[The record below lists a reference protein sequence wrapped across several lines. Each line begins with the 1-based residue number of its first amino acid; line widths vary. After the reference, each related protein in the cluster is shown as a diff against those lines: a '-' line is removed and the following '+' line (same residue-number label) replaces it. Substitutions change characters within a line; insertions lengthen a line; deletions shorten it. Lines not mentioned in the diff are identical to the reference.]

1 MQIAKALA
9 DENRIRIL
17 LFLDE
22 TELCLCQVVALLRL
36 SPSTVSKHVSILA
49 HAGLVEVRKEG
60 RWHYYRRRETPE
72 PAVAAAYN
80 FLTHVGIDSTAIKQD
95 RKALKKVLSIDKE
108 QLCGH
113 YAGRCFSRRT
123 NASGRS

>member
-1 MQIAKALA
+1 MRQFMQVTKALA

-17 LFLDE
+17 LFLDQ
-22 TELCLCQVVALLRL
+22 TELCLCQVVELLKL

-49 HAGLVEVRKEG
+49 QAGLVEVRKEG

-80 FLTHVGIDSTAIKQD
+80 FVNHASIDSSLIRQD
-95 RKALKKVLSIDKE
+95 RKALKKVLRIDKE

-113 YAGRCFSRRT
+113 YA
-123 NASGRS
+123 N